1 MNDKYRAYLL
11 SPTWAAIKLDLLHTR
26 GQRCERCQ
34 KKTKYL
40 QVHHLTYARIFK
52 EEPEDLL
59 LVCDKCHKKE
69 HGITKKNKKP
79 KHDKVKI
86 PADTEKVFKHRIKDP
101 QKVLKAK
108 NGRAKKVK
116 QLTEKNPVAVALKR
130 NSNGRYKTPMDFHIA
145 LKSAK
150 TRCKKWGISYAHL
163 LPA

>member
-11 SPTWAAIKLDLLHTR
+11 SPTWAAIKLDLLHAR

-86 PADTEKVFKHRIKDP
+86 PVDTEKVFKHRIKDP
-101 QKVLKAK
+101 QKVMAGKLSM
-108 NGRAKKVK
+108 VK
-116 QLTEKNPVAVALKR
+116 RRNKLIAKNPVSVALSR
-130 NSNGRYKTPMDFHIA
+130 NKTGRYKTPMDFRIA
-145 LKSAK
+145 LKSAI
-150 TRCKKWGISYAHL
+150 TRCKKSGVPYMHL